1 MRCIIY
7 QKMMYEQTG
16 KVINEQIKVNKIIGG
31 SRFTIGSSIIDN
43 VSSFKRTERS
53 RDRKEV

>member
-1 MRCIIY
+1 
-7 QKMMYEQTG
+7 MMYEQTG